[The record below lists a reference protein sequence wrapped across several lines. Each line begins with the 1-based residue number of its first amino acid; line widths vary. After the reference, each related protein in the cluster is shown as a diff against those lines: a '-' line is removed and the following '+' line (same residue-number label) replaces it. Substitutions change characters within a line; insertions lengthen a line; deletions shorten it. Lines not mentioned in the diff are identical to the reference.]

1 MLLDNTGKEE
11 KFMSFIQIIKNS
23 IFKPTKNS
31 NTRKMKNGQFILLI
45 FVLIIMLFI
54 PKFSNILEI
63 KQIFTNDIN
72 LAQKNIP
79 EFEIK
84 NNQLTSNNQQGVIVN
99 GKFISFIFDPT
110 DKKDPKD
117 FIKSDNNNYLMVDLT
132 KTGIY
137 VGINEQLEE
146 MMPIS
151 PNPVDLSYN
160 NLSTKTLSKNQ
171 FFKYLRSMVNNPKYI
186 MVILGISAIMLL
198 TSLIFNL
205 LILTIS
211 ALIYTKLSKINLK
224 FLEIFK
230 LCTVSSVLPT
240 LIQVILSFFVSTS
253 FLSPLVLIA
262 SLFIFFANIRP
273 LNNKNN
279 NL

>member
-1 MLLDNTGKEE
+1 
-11 KFMSFIQIIKNS
+11 MSFIQIIKNS

-84 NNQLTSNNQQGVIVN
+84 NNQLTFNNQQGVIVN

-273 LNNKNN
+273 LNNKNS